1 MSFSLAQLFDQM
13 DRIPESIVM
22 GSMAELFDTGR
33 RGIFSDKFMPY
44 SDIKELG
51 YSGFK
56 RIVQGLYE
64 LDPNFVN
71 QNSDELGDLLDRAT
85 ELTRRVQ
92 SGDVDLTA
100 VLNPNPQITT
110 QERESQN
117 DSASIRTGQLDDQ
130 WGRDQYA

>member
-13 DRIPESIVM
+13 DRIPESIVVGTM
-22 GSMAELFDTGR
+22 SDMFASGR

-51 YSGFK
+51 YGGFK

-64 LDPNFVN
+64 LDPSFVN
-71 QNSDELGDLLDRAT
+71 QNSDELLDLLDKAQ
-85 ELTRRVQ
+85 ELTKKVQ
-92 SGDVDLTA
+92 RGDVDLTA